1 MSNILDREGRK
12 ELSGSSPA
20 ERTHGAGVAK
30 ALVGSF
36 LPTKVGEGIETVC
49 VVKALLVL
57 TMTAFHL
64 SVVPGSIGADE
75 LVANS
80 QLSGCCLKEGFQ
92 VALAAGKA
100 IGEFKT
106 VIGLNTLDSNAFAGK
121 MLDDLA

>member
-1 MSNILDREGRK
+1 M
-12 ELSGSSPA
+12 
-20 ERTHGAGVAK
+20 
-30 ALVGSF
+30 GSF

-92 VALAAGKA
+92 VALAAGEA